1 MRRISCNRLLDA
13 QSRTS
18 YIKNFSGMKEH
29 LDLFKEA
36 ALFVRHLI
44 NTAENLGPTPSD
56 KVKSKAILVIPN

>member
-1 MRRISCNRLLDA
+1 MRKISCNRLLDS

-18 YIKNFSGMKEH
+18 YIKEFSGISSCSN
-29 LDLFKEA
+29 KEA